1 MVKEIASGRRAAT
14 ISDVVN
20 MMTALDHEWTDRDG
34 LWWFN
39 RLYLRVTLSVLDAVA
54 TTKYRDPKFLEQ
66 LDVVF
71 ANLYFD
77 AVAKGDDDPRAAP
90 AAWRPLFECRR
101 QSGIHAI
108 QFALA
113 GMNAHINR
121 DLPQGIVATYLTLGG
136 KPEQA
141 SERYNDFTSVN
152 DLLEAVE
159 GQIKSEF
166 STGVVGLIDAAGGQT
181 DDAVAMWKV
190 RAARETAWTNAEVMW
205 ALNTTPTLRDA
216 FFSRLD
222 GLTGFAGRGLL
233 VPVSLRAGRRRGVR
247 RRA

>member
-54 TTKYRDPKFLEQ
+54 TTKYRDPTFLEQ

-77 AVAKGDDDPRAAP
+77 AVAKGNANPRAAP
-90 AAWRPLFECRR
+90 AAWRPLFECRAER
-101 QSGIHAI
+101 GILAI

-121 DLPQGIVATYLTLGG
+121 DLPQGIVATCLAVGG
-136 KPEQA
+136 APEQG

-159 GQIKSEF
+159 AQIKSEF
-166 STGVVGLIDAAGGQT
+166 STGVVGLIDAAGGEA

-205 ALNTTPTLRDA
+205 ALKATPTLQGA

-233 VPVSLRAGRRRGVR
+233 VPVSLRAGRRMV
-247 RRA
+247 